1 MNNIPRIV
9 IAAPAR
15 SAGKTTV
22 TIGLLRAF
30 TRTGVA
36 AQGFKKGP
44 DFIDPMWASAASGRA
59 CRNLDFHMMGDENI
73 LRSFSSASTG
83 ADIAIIEGNLGL
95 YDGLD
100 LEGAD
105 STAGLAHL
113 LGAPVILV
121 VDAWGINRGV
131 AALLTG
137 YMKFD
142 PGLRIAG
149 VILNRVSGARHETK
163 LRQSIERFVGL
174 PVLGVIPRAQ
184 DKMVVRERHLGL
196 VPVKEDPG
204 LLEKVELIG
213 DVVGRNCDLDRIRAI
228 ASAADE
234 LPDLPPCPRPGG
246 SSDIRI
252 GLAMDRAFNFYYPE
266 NLEALQAAGAELVP
280 FSPLDDTA
288 PPDVNGIYIGGGFPE
303 MFASELEANGS
314 MRRALREHIESG
326 LPVYA
331 ECGGLMYLCRSISW
345 EGQRCAMAGVIP
357 ADVEMTRKPQGLGYV
372 VLAAT
377 GACDWFTPSE
387 PVKCHEFHHSR
398 LIGLPEDTRF
408 AWRTVRGA
416 GINGEA
422 DGIVYKNLLAG
433 YAHLHSCGA
442 PSWAKSFTAHVRK
455 TGYAISRKNEEMVK
469 R

>member
-1 MNNIPRIV
+1 MTSVPRVV

-22 TIGLLRAF
+22 TIGLLRAYA
-30 TRTGVA
+30 RRGLA

-44 DFIDPMWASAASGRA
+44 DFIDPMWATAASSRA
-59 CRNLDFHMMGDENI
+59 ARNLDFHMMGDENI
-73 LRSFSSASTG
+73 LRSFSSASAG
-83 ADIAIIEGNLGL
+83 ADIAVIEGNLGL

-100 LEGAD
+100 IEGTD

-121 VDAWGINRGV
+121 VDAWGVNRGV

-142 PGLRIAG
+142 PDLKIAG

-174 PVLGVIPRAQ
+174 EVLGVIPRAQ

-204 LLEKVELIG
+204 LLEKVVLIG
-213 DVVGRNCDLDRIRAI
+213 DVVGQNCNLDRIRQI
-228 ASAADE
+228 AATADP
-234 LPDLPPCPRPGG
+234 LPELPPCPRPGAVR
-246 SSDIRI
+246 DIRI
-252 GLAMDRAFNFYYPE
+252 GVAMDRAFSFYYPE
-266 NLEALQAAGAELVP
+266 NLEALEAAGAELVP
-280 FSPLDDTA
+280 FSPLEDAA
-288 PPDVNGIYIGGGFPE
+288 PPEVNGLYIGGGFPE
-303 MFASELEANGS
+303 MFVSELETNLS

-326 LPVYA
+326 MPVYA
-331 ECGGLMYLCRSISW
+331 ECGGLMYLCRSITW
-345 EGQRCAMAGVIP
+345 EGQKGQMAGVIP
-357 ADVEMTRKPQGLGYV
+357 ADVEMTHRPQGLGYV

-377 GACDWFTPSE
+377 GACDWFNPAE

-398 LIGLPEDTRF
+398 LAGLPADTRF

-422 DGIVYKNLLAG
+422 DGIVYRNLLAG

-442 PSWAKSFTAHVRK
+442 PSWAQSFAAHVRN
-455 TGYAISRKNEEMVK
+455 TGYGIRHKNEEVVK
-469 R
+469 K